1 MKKPSIGFWVIAAL
15 FLLWNAIG
23 CGLYLVEVI
32 MTDAQY
38 AEAYGE
44 ALAAARDLHP
54 TWAVAAYA
62 VAVWGGLLGA
72 ILLLL
77 RRGLSVTL
85 FTISVIAAV
94 IGFIPSFISAPLRE
108 AAGTTFW
115 LMPVIVVFIGLVE
128 VWFARRSRSNGTLK

>member
-15 FLLWNAIG
+15 FLLWNVIG
-23 CGLYLVEVI
+23 CGLYLVEVT

-44 ALAAARDLHP
+44 AMAAARDFYP
-54 TWAVAAYA
+54 AWAVAAYA

-85 FTISVIAAV
+85 FSLSVIAAV

-115 LMPVIVVFIGLVE
+115 VMPVIVVFIGLVE
-128 VWFARRSRSNGTLK
+128 VWFARRSRANGMLR